1 MGSALARNLK
11 DKYPSYT
18 ITVCDNLVRR
28 GSEINLPGL
37 KERGIEFF
45 HTDLRLEADIQDLPP
60 SDIIIDASADPSVLA
75 GINSSVTKLIQSNL
89 TSTTNLLDW
98 ASRHQSRFIFL
109 STSRIYPIE
118 KLNQIV
124 LEEGNT
130 RFEVAAKQTLQG
142 ISRNGISEN
151 FPLEG
156 SRSFYGAA
164 KLASELF
171 VEEYKAWKNL
181 QTVTLRCG
189 VIAGPGQFGKVDQG
203 ILVHWLASHF
213 WKRNLAYFGF
223 GGTGKQVRDFLH
235 ILDLVNLIDQ
245 IIHRFDLLNGKT
257 INAGGGT
264 ENSISLQ
271 ELTTLCQNVTGN
283 TVNIESVKNNR
294 AADIPYYCTDNAL
307 IQNCIGWKPERKIS
321 DLIKDTALWIESN
334 NAELKKIL

>member
-1 MGSALARNLK
+1 MKILITGGAGFVGSALARNLK

-37 KERGIEFF
+37 KERGIAFF
-45 HTDLRLEADIQDLPP
+45 HTDLRLEADVQELPP
-60 SDIIIDASADPSVLA
+60 SDVIIDASADPSVLA

-89 TSTTNLLDW
+89 ISTTNLLDW

-118 KLNQIV
+118 KLNQI
-124 LEEGNT
+124 LFEEASS
-130 RFEVAAKQTLQG
+130 RFEVAEGQTLKGITKQG
-142 ISRNGISEN
+142 LSED

-171 VEEYKAWKNL
+171 VEEYQTWKNL

-213 WKRNLAYFGF
+213 WKRNLSYFGF
-223 GGTGKQVRDFLH
+223 GGSG
-235 ILDLVNLIDQ
+235 
-245 IIHRFDLLNGKT
+245 
-257 INAGGGT
+257 
-264 ENSISLQ
+264 
-271 ELTTLCQNVTGN
+271 
-283 TVNIESVKNNR
+283 
-294 AADIPYYCTDNAL
+294 
-307 IQNCIGWKPERKIS
+307 
-321 DLIKDTALWIESN
+321 
-334 NAELKKIL
+334 